1 MGNNRILVVE
11 DEKHI
16 RELIRFNLEKNGYEV
31 GIAENG
37 IDGLKAAESG
47 GYDLVLL
54 DIMLPGMDGLD
65 VCKKIRNG
73 EKVPHIPIIMLT
85 AKNEEIDKVLGL
97 ELGADDYISKPFGI
111 KELIA
116 RIKANL
122 RRVSMSS
129 ESVQEEKKD
138 PIVRIGELEIDFD
151 GFLIKRKGATI
162 SLTLKEFE
170 ILKVLVT
177 NRGRV
182 FSREALL
189 LNVWGYDY
197 MGDARTVDV
206 HIRHLRSK
214 IGDDEAEK
222 PIIETIRGVGY
233 RAV

>member
-1 MGNNRILVVE
+1 MEKNRILVVE
-11 DEKHI
+11 DEKNI
-16 RELIRFNLEKNGYEV
+16 RELIRFNLEKNGYKVET
-31 GIAENG
+31 ADNG
-37 IDGLKAAESG
+37 ADGFQMAESG
-47 GYDLVLL
+47 EFDLLLL
-54 DIMLPGMDGLD
+54 DIMLPKMDGLD
-65 VCKKIRNG
+65 ICKKVRNG
-73 EKVPHIPIIMLT
+73 TKAPGIPIIMLT

-122 RRVSMSS
+122 RRSNMT
-129 ESVQEEKKD
+129 EEIDRNKSAELVAK
-138 PIVRIGELEIDFD
+138 IGRLEIDFD
-151 GFLIKRKGATI
+151 GFLVKKEGSPI

-170 ILKVLVT
+170 ILRVLVK
-177 NRGRV
+177 NKGKV

>member
-1 MGNNRILVVE
+1 MDNKILVVE

-16 RELIRFNLEKNGYEV
+16 RELIRFNLEKNGYKVET
-31 GIAENG
+31 AENG
-37 IDGLKAAESG
+37 IDGLKMAESG
-47 GYDLVLL
+47 EFELLLL
-54 DIMLPGMDGLD
+54 DLMLPGIDGLD

-73 EKVPHIPIIMLT
+73 NKVPTIPIIMLT

-97 ELGADDYISKPFGI
+97 ELGADDYVSKPFGV
-111 KELIA
+111 KELMA
-116 RIKANL
+116 RVKANL
-122 RRVSMSS
+122 RRTTLNK
-129 ESVQEEKKD
+129 EKLEAPKVN
-138 PIVRIGELEIDFD
+138 IIKLGRIEMDIE
-151 GFLIKRKGATI
+151 GFLVKIDGVTI

-170 ILKVLVT
+170 ILKTLIS
-177 NRGRV
+177 NKGRV
-182 FSREALL
+182 FSRDALL
-189 LNVWGYDY
+189 VNIWGYDY

>member
-1 MGNNRILVVE
+1 MENNRVLVVE
-11 DEKHI
+11 DEKNI
-16 RELIRFNLEKNGYEV
+16 RELIRFNLEKNGYKV
-31 GIAENG
+31 GTADNG
-37 IDGLKAAESG
+37 LDGLSMAESAEF
-47 GYDLVLL
+47 DLVLL

-73 EKVPHIPIIMLT
+73 EKTPNIPIIMLT

-97 ELGADDYISKPFGI
+97 ELGADDYIAKPFGI

-122 RRVSMSS
+122 RRASMST
-129 ESVQEEKKD
+129 EAAQPKVQETIIK
-138 PIVRIGELEIDFD
+138 IGSLEIDFD
-151 GFLIKRKGATI
+151 GFLVKRDGTTI

-177 NRGRV
+177 NKGRV

>member
-1 MGNNRILVVE
+1 MEKNRILVVE
-11 DEKHI
+11 DEKNI
-16 RELIRFNLEKNGYEV
+16 RELIRFNLEKNGYKVETSD
-31 GIAENG
+31 NG
-37 IDGLKAAESG
+37 MDGFKMAESG
-47 GYDLVLL
+47 EFDLLLL

-65 VCKKIRNG
+65 ICKKVRNG
-73 EKVPHIPIIMLT
+73 SKVPSIPIIMLT

-122 RRVSMSS
+122 RRSNMSEEIDRNKNS
-129 ESVQEEKKD
+129 E
-138 PIVRIGELEIDFD
+138 IVVKIGSLEIDFD
-151 GFLIKRKGATI
+151 GFLVKKDGTPI

-170 ILKVLVT
+170 ILRVLVK
-177 NRGRV
+177 NKGKV